1 MLPLNLAD
9 NYVHDNGD
17 AGMALMESFNADV
30 SNNVLADN
38 KYGIRLSVG
47 CGDNFFSNND
57 MINSTK

>member
-1 MLPLNLAD
+1 
-9 NYVHDNGD
+9 
-17 AGMALMESFNADV
+17 MESFNADV